1 MGPSISV
8 REDHLLTVR
17 VERDGGSLLM
27 RASGEI
33 DFASAGMLEE
43 ELGRALRCDAS
54 VIVLDLGD
62 VGFIDVTGLG
72 VLVSAAERFRED
84 GNRLSMWLGS
94 GAAVRRLVEL
104 CGVDGEL
111 PLTG

>member
-8 REDHLLTVR
+8 REDHLFTVR
-17 VERDGGSLLM
+17 TERDGGSLLV

-33 DFASAGMLEE
+33 DFANAEMLER
-43 ELGRALRCDAS
+43 ELVRASGCDAS

-62 VGFIDVTGLG
+62 VDFIDTTALQA
-72 VLVSAAERFRED
+72 LVSGAERFRED

-94 GAAVRRLVEL
+94 SAAVHRLVEL
-104 CGVDGEL
+104 CGVEGEL

>member
-1 MGPSISV
+1 MGPSTSV
-8 REDHLLTVR
+8 REEHLLTVR
-17 VERDGGSLLM
+17 IDRDDGSLLV

-33 DFASAGMLEE
+33 DHANAGMLEE
-43 ELGRALRCDAS
+43 ELGRALGCDAS

-62 VGFIDVTGLG
+62 VDFIDVAGLRA
-72 VLVSAAERFRED
+72 LLSAAERFRED
-84 GNRLSMWLGS
+84 GNRLSVWLGS

-104 CGVDGEL
+104 CAVEGEL

>member
-17 VERDGGSLLM
+17 TERDGSSLLV

-33 DFASAGMLEE
+33 DFASAGMLER
-43 ELGRALRCDAS
+43 ELDRALGGDAS
-54 VIVLDLGD
+54 MIVLDLGD
-62 VGFIDVTGLG
+62 VDFIDTTALG
-72 VLVSAAERFRED
+72 VLVASAERFRED
-84 GNRLSMWLGS
+84 GNRLSVWLGS
-94 GAAVRRLVEL
+94 SAAVRRLVEL
-104 CGVDGEL
+104 CCVEGEL